1 MASDLHKIVLK
12 GFGHHDEGEG
22 DATIYP
28 GEAIRMAADGK
39 YDPETLTAAVAAG
52 KGLKIAKEDSLQG
65 KTVDDYYS
73 DGDIVSFYTPIPGDH
88 IQVLVKA
95 GEDIDVGDNLA
106 VEGSGSGKFIEVSS
120 SSTAEYKLPLTSA
133 RKHDDLSALL
143 SAAIAA
149 TAAATTTYPI
159 PLTDARIHDAMDDFL
174 PDTAAQDDMAIITG
188 TPGTD
193 APTLQGVDFGGTTS
207 DERASF
213 EVILPTDY
221 VAGQSVTVQVR
232 AAMLTTVA
240 DTSCTVDV
248 EAFETDGNG
257 AVGSDLCATAAQS
270 MNSLTPANLNF
281 TITPTGLAAGDH
293 LIIRLSFAGTD
304 GTDAGAMIP
313 EISAVNL
320 IVGTTAA
327 VTAAASGDDMAL
339 VTGTPGTDA
348 PTLQGVDFGGT
359 TSDEKAA
366 FEFVLPQEYRA
377 GAAITVRVK
386 AGLLTTV
393 ADTSATLDVECWK
406 DAGDG
411 SVGADICATAAQSIN
426 SLTMANKDFT
436 ITPTGIVPGDRL
448 VIRLSF
454 AGVDSGDL
462 GIMIPEIQNVA
473 LRIGNTIIGQL
484 EALEDSGGALA
495 AATLIK
501 CRVLNP

>member
-1 MASDLHKIVLK
+1 MASDLHRIVLK
-12 GFGHHDEGEG
+12 GAGHHDEGEA

-28 GEAIRMAADGK
+28 GEAICLAADGK
-39 YDPETLTAAVAAG
+39 YDPETRAAAVAAG
-52 KGLKIAKEDSLQG
+52 AGLKIAKEDSLQG

-73 DGDIVSFYTPIPGDH
+73 DGDIVSFYTPVPGDH
-88 IQVLVKA
+88 IQVLVKT
-95 GEDIDVGDNLA
+95 GEDVDIGDNLS
-106 VEGSGSGKFIEVSS
+106 VEGSGSGKFVEVSS

-143 SAAIAA
+143 GASIAA
-149 TAAATTTYPI
+149 TSAATTTYPVA
-159 PLTDARIHDAMDDFL
+159 LTEARIHDSMDDFL
-174 PDTAAQDDMAIITG
+174 PATAADDDMAIITG

-207 DERASF
+207 DEKAAF
-213 EVILPTDY
+213 EVVLPPDY
-221 VAGQSVTVQVR
+221 IDGQSVTVRVR

-248 EAFETDGNG
+248 EAFETDGDG
-257 AVGSDLCATAAQS
+257 AVGSDLCSTAAQS
-270 MNSLTPANLNF
+270 MNSLTPANLDF

-304 GTDAGAMIP
+304 SGNAGVMIP
-313 EISAVNL
+313 EISAVDL
-320 IVGTTAA
+320 IAGTTAA

-339 VTGTPGTDA
+339 NTGTPGTDA
-348 PTLQGVDFGGT
+348 LTLQGVDFGGT
-359 TSDEKAA
+359 TSDEKCA

-377 GAAITVRVK
+377 GAAITMRVK
-386 AGLLTTV
+386 AGVLTTV
-393 ADTSATLDVECWK
+393 ADTSLTLDVECWK

-411 SVGADICATAAQSIN
+411 SVGSDICATAAQSIN
-426 SLTMANKDFT
+426 SLTMADKDFT
-436 ITPTGIVPGDRL
+436 ITPTGVVPGDRL
-448 VIRLSF
+448 VFRLSF
-454 AGVDSGDL
+454 AGTDSGDL
-462 GIMIPEIQNVA
+462 GAMIPEIQNAA
-473 LRIGNTIIGQL
+473 LRIGNSIISQL

>member
-1 MASDLHKIVLK
+1 MASDLHRIVLK
-12 GFGHHDEGEG
+12 GLGHHDEGEA

-52 KGLKIAKEDSLQG
+52 KGMKIAKEDSLQG

-143 SAAIAA
+143 GAAISATSA
-149 TAAATTTYPI
+149 VTTAFPLNLVEARVWDALDDPSPPTAAA
-159 PLTDARIHDAMDDFL
+159 
-174 PDTAAQDDMAIITG
+174 DDMAIITG

-193 APTLQGVDFGGTTS
+193 APTLQGADFKTTS
-207 DERASF
+207 PTEKVGFIVTLPDNYIAG
-213 EVILPTDY
+213 EVVTIR
-221 VAGQSVTVQVR
+221 VAAG
-232 AAMLTTVA
+232 MITTVA
-240 DTSCTVDV
+240 NGTATVDV
-248 EAFETDGNG
+248 NAYEFDGAG
-257 AVGSDLCATAAQS
+257 AVGSDLCATDAQS
-270 MNSLTPANLNF
+270 MNSLTKANLDF
-281 TITPTGLAAGDH
+281 TITPTTLAAGDQ
-293 LIIRLSFAGTD
+293 LAIILTFGGADSGT
-304 GTDAGAMIP
+304 GTAVIP
-313 EISAVNL
+313 EISGISL
-320 IVGTTAA
+320 RCGTTAA

-348 PTLQGVDFGGT
+348 PTLQGVDFGGS
-359 TSDEKAA
+359 TSDEKCA

-377 GAAITVRVK
+377 GAAITMRVK
-386 AGLLTTV
+386 AGILTTL
-393 ADTSATLDVECWK
+393 ADSLTLDVECWK

-411 SVGADICATAAQSIN
+411 SVGSDLCATDAQDID

-436 ITPTGIVPGDRL
+436 ITSTGIVPGDRL
-448 VIRLSF
+448 VFRLSF
-454 AGVDSGDL
+454 VGTDVGNEGA
-462 GIMIPEIQNVA
+462 MIPEIQNVA